1 MSGHRGPLGSCEV
14 WLQQGVA
21 GFADMVILLFLN
33 ENEAVL
39 APNQKHHSIVKLD
52 HGASRLVVS
61 CLQ

>member
-1 MSGHRGPLGSCEV
+1 MSGHRGPLGS
-14 WLQQGVA
+14 LRGLTAAGVA

-52 HGASRLVVS
+52 RSASRLSV